1 MQKHHTRND
10 LRGIKNIEIEIMIEN
25 PFVLRGYVSEEY
37 FCDREKETADL
48 IAEIKN
54 GNNVTLIAPR
64 RIGKT
69 GLVQHVYAQDP
80 IKQNYYT
87 FLIDI
92 YATKNLA
99 DFIQELGRGILQSLK
114 PKGTKVV
121 EYFLN
126 CLHSLRSSVSFDMNG
141 NPSWSVD
148 LGDITS
154 PTTTL
159 HEIFHYL
166 ETADKPCIVA
176 IDEFQTISNYK
187 EENVEALLRTYIQ
200 HSHNTNF
207 IFAGSQRD
215 MMTEMFLSH
224 ARPFYQST
232 SIKTLRPIDKEIYAD
247 FATRLFGKKTIKR
260 DIIYQIYDR
269 FDGITWYLQRMLNK
283 IYAITDTTVD
293 ADEQTLSQAL
303 NSIID
308 ESAFAYEALLFQLP
322 ARQKELLLA
331 ICKAGKA
338 RSITS
343 AAFTK
348 KHHLPS
354 ASFVQGAIKGL
365 LDKDFVTETDGTYEL
380 YDKFF
385 GEWLK
390 KEM

>member
-1 MQKHHTRND
+1 
-10 LRGIKNIEIEIMIEN
+10 MIEN
-25 PFVLRGYVSEEY
+25 PFVLRGYVSDEY

-48 IAEIKN
+48 INEIKN

-69 GLVQHVYAQDP
+69 GLIQHVYAQEE
-80 IKQNYYT
+80 IKQHYYT
-87 FLIDI
+87 FLVDI
-92 YATKNLA
+92 YATKNLS
-99 DFIQELGRGILQSLK
+99 DFIQELGRTILQSLK

-121 EYFLN
+121 EHFLS
-126 CLHSLRSSVSFDMNG
+126 CLHSLRSSISFDMNG
-141 NPSWSVD
+141 APSWSVD

-154 PTTTL
+154 PATTL
-159 HEIFHYL
+159 DEIFHYL
-166 ETADKPCIVA
+166 ETADKPCLVA

-187 EENVEALLRTYIQ
+187 EANVEAVMRTYIQ
-200 HSHNTNF
+200 HCHNANF
-207 IFAGSQRD
+207 IFAGSQRN

-232 SIKTLRPIDKEIYAD
+232 SIKTLRPIDREVYAD
-247 FATRLFGKKTIKR
+247 FAIRLFGKKTIKR
-260 DIIYQIYDR
+260 EMIYQIYDR

-283 IYAITDTTVD
+283 IYSIAEST
-293 ADEQTLSQAL
+293 ADELTMEQAL
-303 NSIID
+303 ATIID

-322 ARQKELLLA
+322 AKQKELLYA
-331 ICKAGKA
+331 ICNADKAQNIM
-338 RSITS
+338 SS
-343 AAFTK
+343 AFIK

-365 LDKDFVTETDGTYEL
+365 LEKDFVTETDGTYEL

-390 KEM
+390 KDR

>member
-1 MQKHHTRND
+1 
-10 LRGIKNIEIEIMIEN
+10 MIGN
-25 PFVLRGYVSEEY
+25 PFVLRGYVSDEY
-37 FCDREKETADL
+37 FCDRVKETADL
-48 IAEIKN
+48 IEEIKN

-69 GLVQHVYAQDP
+69 GLIQHVYAQDSV
-80 IKQNYYT
+80 KQNYYT

-114 PKGTKVV
+114 PRGTKVV

-126 CLHSLRSSVSFDMNG
+126 CLNLLRSSVSFDMTG
-141 NPSWSVD
+141 NPSWNVD

-154 PTTTL
+154 PATTL
-159 HEIFHYL
+159 QEIFHYL

-176 IDEFQTISNYK
+176 IDEFQTIVNYK
-187 EENVEALLRTYIQ
+187 EENVEAILRTYIQ
-200 HSHNTNF
+200 HSHNASF
-207 IFAGSQRD
+207 IFAGSQRN

-232 SIKTLRPIDKEIYAD
+232 SIKTLRPIDKEVYAD
-247 FATRLFGKKTIKR
+247 FAIRLFAKRSIKR
-260 DIIYQIYDR
+260 EIIYQIYDR

-283 IYAITDTTVD
+283 IYSLTETKAADSVKTPAI
-293 ADEQTLSQAL
+293 ADELIFSQAL
-303 NSIID
+303 DTILD
-308 ESAFAYEALLFQLP
+308 ESAFAYEALLYQLP
-322 ARQKELLLA
+322 AKQKELLLA

-338 RSITS
+338 KNITS
-343 AAFTK
+343 SAFIK
-348 KHHLPS
+348 KYHLPS
-354 ASFVQGAIKGL
+354 ASFAQGAIKGL
-365 LDKDFVTETDGTYEL
+365 LDKDFVTENDGLYEL

-390 KEM
+390 RGM

>member
-1 MQKHHTRND
+1 M
-10 LRGIKNIEIEIMIEN
+10 MIEN
-25 PFVLRGYVSEEY
+25 PFVLRGYVSDEY
-37 FCDREKETADL
+37 FCDREIETADL

-54 GNNVTLIAPR
+54 GNNVSLIAPR
-64 RIGKT
+64 RIGKA
-69 GLVQHVYAQDP
+69 GLVQHVYAQEA
-80 IKQNYYT
+80 IKKNYYT

-121 EYFLN
+121 EYFLH
-126 CLHSLRSSVSFDMNG
+126 CLHSLRSSICFDING
-141 NPSWSVD
+141 NPSWGVD

-159 HEIFHYL
+159 QEIFHYL

-176 IDEFQTISNYK
+176 IDEFQTIANYK
-187 EENVEALLRTYIQ
+187 NENVEAILRTYVQ

-207 IFAGSQRD
+207 IFAGSQRN

-232 SIKTLRPIDKEIYAD
+232 SIKTLRPIDKEVYAD

-260 DIIYQIYDR
+260 EIIYQIYDR

-283 IYAITDTTVD
+283 IYAITDATVA
-293 ADEQTLSQAL
+293 ADEQTTVLTIADENTLSDAL
-303 NSIID
+303 DSILD
-308 ESAFAYEALLFQLP
+308 ESAFAYESLLFQLP
-322 ARQKELLLA
+322 VKQKELLLA
-331 ICKAGKA
+331 ICKADKA
-338 RSITS
+338 KNITS
-343 AAFTK
+343 SAFIK
-348 KHHLPS
+348 RYHLPS

-365 LDKDFVTETDGTYEL
+365 LGKDFVTEVDGTYEL

-390 KEM
+390 KKM